1 MTDRA
6 TDSAAIDSSLA
17 FLDATDLADL
27 VRRGEVTPG
36 ELLSATIERIER
48 LNPELNAVILRMDDL
63 AHVAAQHDVDPDA
76 PFPGVPFLL
85 KDLVA
90 EYAGVPIAE
99 GSRYLAGRCVSP
111 VDSELVLRLKKAG
124 LIIAGKTNT
133 PEFGL
138 IPTTEPSLT
147 GPTRNPWDTSRT
159 PGGSS
164 GGSAAAVAAG
174 IVPMAHANDGGGSI
188 RNPAALCG
196 LFGLKPSRG
205 RNPLGPDYG
214 DAGSGLIAEH
224 AVTRSVRDSAA
235 LLDATCGPDLG
246 DPYWAPPRERPY
258 LDEVSRDPGQLHIAV
273 SLRAFNLSEV
283 DPECR
288 AAVEATA
295 KLCEDLGH
303 IVEWAEPSFDEDGY
317 QRAFASIWTA
327 FASWAVRHWADRYG
341 LIPSEELFEP
351 NTWRMYHSGERRSSG
366 SYLRSVQDIQR
377 VTRDV
382 AGFFETYD
390 LTLTPTTAMPAVP
403 LGSIKASENDP
414 ATFVKRL
421 NEYSGFT
428 SLANGTGQPAMS
440 MPLHWSADNLP
451 VGSHFMA
458 RFGGEDTLFR
468 LAGQLE
474 QACPWAQRRPPVCA

>member
-6 TDSAAIDSSLA
+6 TDASLA

-27 VRRGEVTPG
+27 VRRREVTPG
-36 ELLSATIERIER
+36 ELAAATIERIKR
-48 LNPELNAVILRMDDL
+48 LNPTLNAVIVRMDEL
-63 AHVAAQHDVDPDA
+63 AHAAAQNDFDPDS

-99 GSRYLAGRCVSP
+99 GSRYLAGHCVSP
-111 VDSELVLRLKKAG
+111 ADSELVVRQKKAG

-138 IPTTEPSLT
+138 IPTTEPALT

-235 LLDATCGPDLG
+235 LLDATAGPDFG
-246 DPYWAPPRERPY
+246 DPYHAPPKERAY
-258 LDEVSRDPGQLHIAV
+258 VDEVGRDPGKLRIAV

-283 DPECR
+283 HPECR

-303 IVEWAEPSFDEDGY
+303 NVEWADPSFDEDGY
-317 QRAFASIWTA
+317 QRAFAGIWTA
-327 FASWAVRHWADRYG
+327 FASWAVRDWADRYG
-341 LIPSEELFEP
+341 LTPSEEQFEP
-351 NTWRMYHSGERRSSG
+351 NTWRMYLSGERRSSG
-366 SYLRSVQDIQR
+366 AYLRAVQDIQR
-377 VTRDV
+377 VSREV
-382 AGFFETYD
+382 AGFFQTYD

-403 LGSIKASENDP
+403 LGSFKSSESDP

-440 MPLHWSADNLP
+440 LPLHWSADNLP

-458 RFGGEDTLFR
+458 RYGAEDMLFR

-474 QACPWAQRRPPVCA
+474 QARPWAHRRPPVSA